1 MSRILDALRKQ
12 EAQGDP
18 TPRATPRRDR
28 AAESH
33 LPPVPPEP
41 ARPAAPTVSEATP
54 RPAPQVAP
62 HTVEVAPVWTGP
74 GPAALPESFQRELT
88 NLRVQVDGALAGRRP
103 RVLLFTSSTTG
114 EGTTTVAASF
124 ARVLAQDGASRV
136 LLVDANLR
144 RPRLAAHFG
153 LPGGPGLPEVLHG
166 AHPFD
171 DAVAVVERQ
180 NLHLLSTSTSMQ
192 ISSNLYAQQFVRAF
206 LGQYGARYDY
216 VVFDG
221 PPVLNS
227 PETVI
232 LGSAVD
238 TTLLVVRASTT
249 KTGVVN
255 RALDAM
261 AKSGVP
267 VLGLVLNRRRLDIP
281 EFLYKRL

>member
-12 EAQGDP
+12 EAQGTP
-18 TPRATPRRDR
+18 TPRTTPRRER

-41 ARPAAPTVSEATP
+41 ARPAVSPVTEAAP
-54 RPAPQVAP
+54 RPLAPPTP
-62 HTVEVAPVWTGP
+62 HAVEVAPVWSES
-74 GPAALPESFQRELT
+74 ALEPLSESFQRELM
-88 NLRVQVDGALAGRRP
+88 NLRHQVDGALAGRRP
-103 RVLLFTSSTTG
+103 RVLLFASSTAS

-144 RPRLAAHFG
+144 RPGLASHFG
-153 LPGGPGLPEVLHG
+153 VPVGPGLPEVLHA

-171 DAVAVVERQ
+171 HAVAVVERQ
-180 NLHLLSTSTSMQ
+180 NLHLLRTSSGMQ

-216 VVFDG
+216 VVFDA
-221 PPVLNS
+221 PPVLDS

-232 LGSAVD
+232 LGTAVD
-238 TTLLVVRASTT
+238 TTLLVVRASVT
-249 KTGVVN
+249 KTGVVS
-255 RALDAM
+255 RTLDAL
-261 AKSGVP
+261 AKASVP
-267 VLGLVLNRRRLDIP
+267 VLGMVLNRRRLDIP